1 MHIDK
6 YLNLKSLEELK
17 DKIVSRKGGVVRH
30 AEIAFNELSV
40 TVSSTDLVDFVLFL
54 RDDRDCLFR
63 QLIDITAVDHLG
75 REPRFDVVYHF
86 LSLKKNLRIRVKVP
100 VADGDSIPTLT
111 EVSAAAN
118 WYERETYDMFGILFE
133 NHPDL
138 RRLLTDYDFEGFP
151 LRKDFP
157 TYGKVEMFYSEE
169 LKRCEY
175 RPVKLTKD
183 FREFDKTSPWR
194 ALGENRHLAEE
205 DSIFDIEEFEKE
217 GDQAN
222 G

>member
-1 MHIDK
+1 MHIEK
-6 YLNLKSLEELK
+6 YLNIKTLEQLKELLETKKAAAIKHIEL
-17 DKIVSRKGGVVRH
+17 VH
-30 AEIAFNELSV
+30 NELTV
-40 TVSSTDLVDFVLFL
+40 TVSSSDLIDFVLFL
-54 RDDRDCLFR
+54 RDERDCLFR
-63 QLIDITAVDHLG
+63 QLIDITAVDHMD

-86 LSLKKNLRIRVKVP
+86 LSLKKNMRIRVKVP
-100 VADGDSIPTLT
+100 VADGDSVPSLC

-157 TYGKVEMFYSEE
+157 TYGKVEMFYSQER
-169 LKRCEY
+169 KRCEY

-194 ALGENRHLAEE
+194 AMTDNRHLAEE
-205 DSIFDIEEFEKE
+205 DSVFDIDEFAKE
-217 GDQAN
+217 GDTAN